1 MVVCAIRTGRCRSD
15 CIFNVSVFK
24 QTFNLKGEKS
34 KDTEVFCAHRCRLN
48 TMTIGVILV
57 LINCISQSKVLPIKA
72 CAVRTLHSEGRSAM
86 CQHKIQYNAS
96 VDNLM

>member
-24 QTFNLKGEKS
+24 QTFNLKGEKF

-48 TMTIGVILV
+48 TMTIGVIS
-57 LINCISQSKVLPIKA
+57 I
-72 CAVRTLHSEGRSAM
+72 
-86 CQHKIQYNAS
+86 Y
-96 VDNLM
+96 